1 MELKLYIAGTQVD
14 LNSDNLILWNYT
26 QEDLANPAIVKNSY
40 SQQITLPGTPT
51 NNALFGDIYRLD
63 RSQLITGSEGGV
75 AFNPS
80 KRTSFEIRND
90 KDEVLESGYM
100 KLDKVTKKGG
110 TQEYAITLYGGL
122 GSFFYALS
130 YDDNG
135 NKRTLADLRYLSTGN
150 KDNELDFLIN
160 ASFVQSCWSR
170 LDGDDPDYPEQ
181 VADVINFAPCYNG
194 IPDNFDANKGLI
206 DPATCGLPTSVL
218 VDGVTYTTKGG
229 YTLVELPEAVTE
241 WAAKDLRSYLQRP
254 VFSIKAFLNALTNPD
269 NCGGYSFDCS
279 ELMDSH
285 FTYSGLWMTLPL
297 LPSLPTY
304 RRESHTLNLTTS
316 GGVTPGDN
324 YIPITLGETLPAN
337 TKVDIN
343 YNVKLAFY
351 CPDAA
356 SAGAARISLMRNM
369 HTQSSSWNYY
379 NQDAM
384 GLFVQLVAYDA
395 QGNPLT
401 ASRVVCIGSY
411 EGQRTSLGVTTGI
424 PKSAKERARI
434 VGFTPH
440 FTDLEDVWGDYISAS
455 PNADNINRRL
465 TTNYYDFPQE
475 LSFSL
480 SAYDI
485 ASLRLY
491 VTPYHWY
498 NYHKEGWWPWQ
509 RHTDKGGTYGINAQ
523 KVIANGVKSYT
534 GYAGAA
540 GTQPNTAE
548 YQTSDTLRS
557 GAKIT
562 KASLLSTDYTPADLL
577 LSLTKMF
584 GFTYTYDRATK
595 RVKVMH
601 RNSFYQDETIDLSGR
616 IDRSK
621 DISINPLVFD
631 TKWLSMETEMVGGE
645 FADTYEAL
653 YGVPFG
659 VQRID
664 TGYDFNAETKALMS
678 SIVVKG
684 AVTSLEYGKYYNDV
698 TQDGVF
704 RPSPFL
710 TAGCKHTLW
719 STGGISTELDV
730 PVPPSPVIYY
740 YGEEDAALPG
750 YDYALD
756 RKLQLHDEDNKP
768 IDGDGILV
776 ILNSWGNLPHFKVTD
791 DNATMNNLNDGKA
804 CWYLTD
810 GPVGAGQLRIPI
822 FSRYYDGNGW
832 SIQASLDFGR
842 TRELNAPGLV
852 YSNKDVTIYERGWK
866 RYLTDRYDVNTRV
879 VTCYVDLRGM
889 RVGQEMLRKFYH
901 FDNALWVLN
910 KIVNYSLTSNAP
922 VQCEFVKVQDKS
934 AYTEGQN
941 YGLEHPFYEEDDVEL
956 SGSVVKWLK
965 GTNRIGFYGDK
976 TNSTGAGYGY
986 VKLRI
991 LRECNIYIAPSTEAS
1006 FDIGYICKE
1015 HPCLTKTEIEND
1027 ADLYTS
1033 GASASADFHCA
1044 AGDTLYI
1051 GYTKDSTAVNGDD
1064 KVIFYFNEI

>member
-1 MELKLYIAGTQVD
+1 
-14 LNSDNLILWNYT
+14 
-26 QEDLANPAIVKNSY
+26 
-40 SQQITLPGTPT
+40 
-51 NNALFGDIYRLD
+51 
-63 RSQLITGSEGGV
+63 
-75 AFNPS
+75 
-80 KRTSFEIRND
+80 
-90 KDEVLESGYM
+90 
-100 KLDKVTKKGG
+100 
-110 TQEYAITLYGGL
+110 
-122 GSFFYALS
+122 
-130 YDDNG
+130 
-135 NKRTLADLRYLSTGN
+135 
-150 KDNELDFLIN
+150 
-160 ASFVQSCWSR
+160 
-170 LDGDDPDYPEQ
+170 
-181 VADVINFAPCYNG
+181 
-194 IPDNFDANKGLI
+194 
-206 DPATCGLPTSVL
+206 
-218 VDGVTYTTKGG
+218 
-229 YTLVELPEAVTE
+229 
-241 WAAKDLRSYLQRP
+241 
-254 VFSIKAFLNALTNPD
+254 
-269 NCGGYSFDCS
+269 
-279 ELMDSH
+279 
-285 FTYSGLWMTLPL
+285 
-297 LPSLPTY
+297 
-304 RRESHTLNLTTS
+304 
-316 GGVTPGDN
+316 
-324 YIPITLGETLPAN
+324 
-337 TKVDIN
+337 
-343 YNVKLAFY
+343 
-351 CPDAA
+351 
-356 SAGAARISLMRNM
+356 
-369 HTQSSSWNYY
+369 
-379 NQDAM
+379 
-384 GLFVQLVAYDA
+384 
-395 QGNPLT
+395 
-401 ASRVVCIGSY
+401 
-411 EGQRTSLGVTTGI
+411 
-424 PKSAKERARI
+424 
-434 VGFTPH
+434 
-440 FTDLEDVWGDYISAS
+440 
-455 PNADNINRRL
+455 
-465 TTNYYDFPQE
+465 
-475 LSFSL
+475 
-480 SAYDI
+480 
-485 ASLRLY
+485 
-491 VTPYHWY
+491 
-498 NYHKEGWWPWQ
+498 
-509 RHTDKGGTYGINAQ
+509 
-523 KVIANGVKSYT
+523 
-534 GYAGAA
+534 
-540 GTQPNTAE
+540 
-548 YQTSDTLRS
+548 
-557 GAKIT
+557 
-562 KASLLSTDYTPADLL
+562 
-577 LSLTKMF
+577 
-584 GFTYTYDRATK
+584 
-595 RVKVMH
+595 
-601 RNSFYQDETIDLSGR
+601 
-616 IDRSK
+616 
-621 DISINPLVFD
+621 
-631 TKWLSMETEMVGGE
+631 MVGGE

-719 STGGISTELDV
+719 STGGLSTELDV

-756 RKLQLHDEDNKP
+756 RKLQLHDKDNKP

-822 FSRYYDGNGW
+822 FSRYYDGDGW
-832 SIQASLDFGR
+832 SIRTSLDFGR

-889 RVGQEMLRKFYH
+889 RIGQEMLRKFYH

-976 TNSTGAGYGY
+976 TNSTGVGYGY
-986 VKLRI
+986 AKLHI

-1033 GASASADFHCA
+1033 GASVSADFHCA

>member
-26 QEDLANPAIVKNSY
+26 QEDLTNPAIIKNSY

-51 NNALFGDIYRLD
+51 NNILFGNIYRLD
-63 RSQLITGSEGGV
+63 RSQFIIGGEGGV

-100 KLDKVTKKGG
+100 KLDKVTKKGS

-130 YDDNG
+130 YDNNG
-135 NKRTLADLRYLSTGN
+135 NKRTLADLRYLYKGN
-150 KDNELDFLIN
+150 KDNELDFTITRQ
-160 ASFVQSCWSR
+160 FVQACWNR
-170 LDGDDPDYPEQ
+170 LYDKTPDYPKQ

-206 DPATCGLPTSVL
+206 DPATCGLPTSVS

-254 VFSIKAFLNALTNPD
+254 VFSIKAFLNALTDPD
-269 NCGGYSFDCS
+269 NCGGYAFDCS
-279 ELMDSH
+279 ELMDSY
-285 FTYSGLWMTLPL
+285 FTYDKLWMTLPL

-304 RRESHTLNLTTS
+304 RRESHTLNLATS
-316 GGVTPGDN
+316 GGVRSGDN
-324 YIPITLGETLPAN
+324 YIPISFGESLPAN

-343 YNVKLAFY
+343 YNVKLSFY
-351 CPDAA
+351 CPNAA
-356 SAGAARISLMRNM
+356 SAGATRVGLMRYT
-369 HTQSSSWNYY
+369 HTQNGAWNYY

-395 QGNPLT
+395 NNNPLT
-401 ASRVVCIGSY
+401 ASKVICIGSY
-411 EGQRTSLGVTTGI
+411 RGQQTILGVTVGI
-424 PKSAKERARI
+424 PKNTKERASI

-455 PNADNINRRL
+455 SNIDNINRRGE
-465 TTNYYDFPQE
+465 TNYYDFPQE
-475 LSFSL
+475 LSFNL

-491 VTPYHWY
+491 ITPYHWH
-498 NYHKEGWWPWQ
+498 NYYSEGFWPWQ
-509 RHTDKGGTYGINAQ
+509 HSTDEGGIYGKNAQ
-523 KVIANGVKSYT
+523 KVISFGIESYT
-534 GYAGAA
+534 GYEGVA

-548 YQTSDTLRS
+548 YKASDTLRS
-557 GAKIT
+557 GVKIT

-584 GFTYTYDRATK
+584 GFIYTYDRVTK

-616 IDRSK
+616 IDRTK
-621 DISINPLVFD
+621 NISISPLVFD
-631 TKWLSMETEMVGGE
+631 SKWLSMETEMVGGE

-664 TGYDFNAETKALMS
+664 TGYDFNSETKDLMS

-684 AVTSLEYGKYYNDV
+684 AVTSLEYGKYYNNV
-698 TQDGVF
+698 AQDGVF

-719 STGGISTELDV
+719 SAGGLTTELDV
-730 PVPPSPVIYY
+730 PVPPSPSIEYF
-740 YGEEDAALPG
+740 GEEDAALPG
-750 YDYALD
+750 YDYPLD
-756 RKLQLHDEDNKP
+756 RKLQLHDKDNKP
-768 IDGDGILV
+768 IDGDGVLV
-776 ILNSWGNLPHFKVTD
+776 RLNSWCNLPHFKITD

-822 FSRYYDGNGW
+822 FSRYFDGDGW
-832 SIQASLDFGR
+832 MIESSLDFGR
-842 TRELNAPGLV
+842 TRELNAPGLK
-852 YSNKDVTIYERGWK
+852 YSDIGPVTIYERGWK
-866 RYLTDRYDVNTRV
+866 RYLADRYDVNTRV
-879 VTCYVDLRGM
+879 VTCYVDLRGI
-889 RVGQEMLRKFYH
+889 RVGQELLRKFYY
-901 FDNALWVLN
+901 FDNSLWVLN
-910 KIVNYSLTSNAP
+910 KIVNFSLISDAP
-922 VQCEFVKVQDKS
+922 VQCEFVKVQDKT
-934 AYTEGQN
+934 AYTDGQDYN
-941 YGLEHPFYEEDDVEL
+941 LGHSIYEDDYSEL
-956 SGSVVKWLK
+956 SGSVIKCLK
-965 GTNRIGFYGDK
+965 QINTIAIYGS
-976 TNSTGAGYGY
+976 NVAYQGAGYGY
-986 VKLRI
+986 VKLSI
-991 LRECNIYIAPSTEAS
+991 LRDCEIAITPSTEEDY
-1006 FDIGYICKE
+1006 DIGYISLSQPCTTKE
-1015 HPCLTKTEIEND
+1015 EVEAN
-1027 ADLYTS
+1027 AVVYTS
-1033 GASASADFHCA
+1033 GVITATYSCA
-1044 AGDTLYI
+1044 PGDILYI
-1051 GYTKDSTAVNGDD
+1051 GYTKDATSVDNDD
-1064 KVIFYFNEI
+1064 KVTFYFNEI